1 MPRHFAEDKACFCL
15 VDHYTPVVCER
26 RSKCKVESSRTNAN
40 RESGKRVQRI
50 RSADRRNQVMFR
62 IAAETC
68 REFTFA
74 EILILAA
81 MNVESIRLRSDR
93 IRSKAC
99 SNADHNILG

>member
-1 MPRHFAEDKACFCL
+1 
-15 VDHYTPVVCER
+15 
-26 RSKCKVESSRTNAN
+26 
-40 RESGKRVQRI
+40 
-50 RSADRRNQVMFR
+50 MFR
-62 IAAETC
+62 IAAQTC
-68 REFTFA
+68 REFTLA